1 MNAADVIA
9 DLLSRGHSVRFRA
22 SGHSMHPIIR
32 CDDYLLVSPVKSIRT
47 GDVVLT
53 RAERGLTAHRVVSFD
68 GRVVIT
74 RGDNA
79 PGDDEPVE
87 VWRVLGVVTHA
98 EREGKMRR
106 IVRTFGLALSVR
118 RLLLRFGV
126 RWQSHRFGRKAAA
139 VPPHSETNPPS
150 A

>member
-32 CDDYLLVSPVKSIRT
+32 CDDYLLVVPPSQVRR

-53 RAERGLTAHRVVSFD
+53 LADRGLTAHRVVSIAN
-68 GRVVIT
+68 GVVIT

-79 PGDDEPVE
+79 PGDDDPVDAS
-87 VWRVLGVVTHA
+87 RVLGVVTHV
-98 EREGKMRR
+98 EHEGKMRR
-106 IVRTFGLALSVR
+106 IRRELGLVLRMR
-118 RLLLRFGV
+118 RLWRRALIHFPAHAHL
-126 RWQSHRFGRKAAA
+126 
-139 VPPHSETNPPS
+139 
-150 A
+150 